1 MSASAAAELARRD
14 AEVLAAL
21 TEENA
26 GEYGDPMA
34 RAVRES
40 KIVGRAAAA
49 ARLARVPLPVPPASM
64 AS

>member
-26 GEYGDPMA
+26 GDHADPVI

-49 ARLARVPLPVPPASM
+49 QRLARVPLPLVDAGVAS
-64 AS
+64 